1 MKKWIAML
9 LALMPVLSLAACG
22 EEAPAPTTPP
32 TTAATEAKEADPA
45 GTLYV
50 AMGGTLELVFDN
62 EGNALTITGT
72 NEVGKTLAAAGQKQI
87 GKGCVFVLRTILRY
101 ASDNNL
107 LGDAKSMVL
116 RIGVGEELPTADFLE
131 VIATDCQYLA
141 DEECTGVQMYR
152 AIDDKLDDNGNLTAA
167 AAKFLA
173 GRFMGVTAE
182 EVSGEETIADGFYT
196 FSCGDMTVTVDAFT
210 GLVSAV

>member
-1 MKKWIAML
+1 ML
-9 LALMPVLSLAACG
+9 LALMLVISMAACG
-22 EEAPAPTTPP
+22 NEAAAPETTAA
-32 TTAATEAKEADPA
+32 TTAATEPTEAVPV

-62 EGNALTITGT
+62 AGNALSITGT
-72 NEVGKTLAAAGQKQI
+72 NELGETLAAAGQKQV

-101 ASDNNL
+101 ASDNQL
-107 LGDAKSMVL
+107 LGDTKSMVL
-116 RIGVGEELPTADFLE
+116 RIGAGETLPTEDFIE

-152 AIDDKLDDNGNLTAA
+152 AIDDKLDADGNLTAA

-173 GRFMGVTAE
+173 ARFMGVTAE
-182 EVSGEETIADGFYT
+182 DVSGEETITEGVYT
-196 FSCGDMTVTVDAFT
+196 FSNGDVTVTVDAFT